1 MEFYYM
7 KSGAETSKPNL
18 MKSCTYE
25 GRDEESNTLLNMLF

>member
-25 GRDEESNTLLNMLF
+25 GRVKNQAHC